1 MLKQRNKQ
9 KNYLAPEIQVNE
21 IEVEQGFAVSTEDVG
36 KTHDEQ
42 DW

>member
-1 MLKQRNKQ
+1 MNKVHQLKP
-9 KNYLAPEIQVNE
+9 YEAPLVELIEV
-21 IEVEQGFAVSTEDVG
+21 EVEQGFALSTEDVG